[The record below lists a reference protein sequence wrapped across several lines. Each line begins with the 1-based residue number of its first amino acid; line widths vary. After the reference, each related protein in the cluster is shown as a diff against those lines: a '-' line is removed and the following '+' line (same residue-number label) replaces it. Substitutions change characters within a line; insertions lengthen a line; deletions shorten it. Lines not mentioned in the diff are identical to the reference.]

1 MQTEALK
8 RLFDA
13 FTAIESI
20 ERFIANSTLD
30 QYLDN
35 ELIQSAV
42 ERKFEIIGEALKRAS
57 EADPNLLN
65 AIPDLRRIVGTRNR
79 IIHVYEAVDQLILW
93 DAIHNDLPSLRNC
106 LLEMLNN
113 DPSTT

>member
-42 ERKFEIIGEALKRAS
+42 ERKFEI
-57 EADPNLLN
+57 
-65 AIPDLRRIVGTRNR
+65 NR
-79 IIHVYEAVDQLILW
+79 IIHLYEAVDQLILW
-93 DAIHNDLPSLRNC
+93 DAIHNDLPSLRNS

>member
-8 RLFDA
+8 RLLDA

-42 ERKFEIIGEALKRAS
+42 ERKFEI
-57 EADPNLLN
+57 
-65 AIPDLRRIVGTRNR
+65 NR

-93 DAIHNDLPSLRNC
+93 DAIQNDLPSLRNC

>member
-1 MQTEALK
+1 MHLAGFSWSADMRTEALK

-20 ERFIANSTLD
+20 ERFIANCTLD

-42 ERKFEIIGEALKRAS
+42 ERKFEI
-57 EADPNLLN
+57 
-65 AIPDLRRIVGTRNR
+65 NR
-79 IIHVYEAVDQLILW
+79 IIHGYEAVDQLILW
-93 DAIHNDLPSLRNC
+93 DAIHNDLPSLRNS
-106 LLEMLNN
+106 LLEVLNN
-113 DPSTT
+113 DPPTT

>member
-1 MQTEALK
+1 MHLAGFSWSADMRTEALK

-20 ERFIANSTLD
+20 ERFIANCTLD

-42 ERKFEIIGEALKRAS
+42 ERKFEI
-57 EADPNLLN
+57 
-65 AIPDLRRIVGTRNR
+65 NR
-79 IIHVYEAVDQLILW
+79 IIHGYEAVDQLILW
-93 DAIHNDLPSLRNC
+93 DAIQNDLPSLRNS
-106 LLEMLNN
+106 LLEVLNN
-113 DPSTT
+113 DPPTT

>member
-1 MQTEALK
+1 MRTEALK

-20 ERFIANSTLD
+20 ERFIANCTLD

-42 ERKFEIIGEALKRAS
+42 ERKFEI
-57 EADPNLLN
+57 
-65 AIPDLRRIVGTRNR
+65 NR
-79 IIHVYEAVDQLILW
+79 IIHGYEAVDQLILW
-93 DAIHNDLPSLRNC
+93 DAIQNDLPSLRNS
-106 LLEMLNN
+106 LLEVLNN
-113 DPSTT
+113 DPPTT

>member
-42 ERKFEIIGEALKRAS
+42 ERKFEI
-57 EADPNLLN
+57 
-65 AIPDLRRIVGTRNR
+65 NR

-93 DAIHNDLPSLRNC
+93 DAIHNDLPSLRNS
-106 LLEMLNN
+106 LLVVLNN
-113 DPSTT
+113 DPPTT

>member
-42 ERKFEIIGEALKRAS
+42 ERKFEI
-57 EADPNLLN
+57 
-65 AIPDLRRIVGTRNR
+65 NR

-93 DAIHNDLPSLRNC
+93 DAIHNDLPSLRNS

>member
-1 MQTEALK
+1 MRTKALK

-20 ERFIANSTLD
+20 EHFIANCTLD
-30 QYLDN
+30 HYLEN

-57 EADPNLLN
+57 EDDPSVLN

-79 IIHVYEAVDQLILW
+79 IIHAYDAVDQLILW
-93 DAIHNDLPSLRNC
+93 DAIHNDLPSLRNS
-106 LLEMLNN
+106 LLEVLNSH
-113 DPSTT
+113 PSTS

>member
-42 ERKFEIIGEALKRAS
+42 ERKFEI
-57 EADPNLLN
+57 
-65 AIPDLRRIVGTRNR
+65 NR
-79 IIHVYEAVDQLILW
+79 IIHVYESVDQLILW
-93 DAIHNDLPSLRNC
+93 DAIQNDLPSLRNC

>member
-42 ERKFEIIGEALKRAS
+42 ERKFEI
-57 EADPNLLN
+57 
-65 AIPDLRRIVGTRNR
+65 NR
-79 IIHVYEAVDQLILW
+79 IIHVYEAVAQLILW
-93 DAIHNDLPSLRNC
+93 DAIQNDLPSLRNC
-106 LLEMLNN
+106 LLEMLDN

>member
-42 ERKFEIIGEALKRAS
+42 ERKFEI
-57 EADPNLLN
+57 
-65 AIPDLRRIVGTRNR
+65 NR
-79 IIHVYEAVDQLILW
+79 IIHVHESVDQLILW
-93 DAIHNDLPSLRNC
+93 DAIQNDLPSLRNC

>member
-1 MQTEALK
+1 MRTEALK

-20 ERFIANSTLD
+20 ERFIENSTLD

-42 ERKFEIIGEALKRAS
+42 ERKFEI
-57 EADPNLLN
+57 
-65 AIPDLRRIVGTRNR
+65 NR

>member
-42 ERKFEIIGEALKRAS
+42 ERKFEI
-57 EADPNLLN
+57 
-65 AIPDLRRIVGTRNR
+65 NR

-93 DAIHNDLPSLRNC
+93 DAIQNDLPSLRNC

>member
-1 MQTEALK
+1 MRTEALK

-42 ERKFEIIGEALKRAS
+42 ERKFEI
-57 EADPNLLN
+57 
-65 AIPDLRRIVGTRNR
+65 NR

>member
-1 MQTEALK
+1 MRTEALK
-8 RLFDA
+8 RLFDS

-42 ERKFEIIGEALKRAS
+42 ERKFEI
-57 EADPNLLN
+57 
-65 AIPDLRRIVGTRNR
+65 NR

-93 DAIHNDLPSLRNC
+93 DAIHNDLPSLRNS

>member
-1 MQTEALK
+1 MRTEALK

-42 ERKFEIIGEALKRAS
+42 ERKFEI
-57 EADPNLLN
+57 
-65 AIPDLRRIVGTRNR
+65 NR

-93 DAIHNDLPSLRNC
+93 DAIHNDLPSLRNS